1 MHADDLMAERNML
14 MLSGLQHF
22 AFCRRQWALIH
33 VEQQWQENL
42 HTAEGQVFHR
52 RAHDEQQT
60 EVRGDTIIVRGLRVQ
75 SERLGVSGICDVVEF
90 HREENG
96 ITLAGREGH
105 FRVYPVEYKKGAPKE
120 HRADE
125 LQLCAQAMCLE
136 EMLLCSIGEGSLF
149 YGETR
154 RRTRV
159 PFTDELRELTEQMI
173 GEMHQ
178 YDQRGYTPKVRR
190 HKGCGACSLREI
202 CLPGLERVPEASAY
216 LRAHVQ
222 EETP

>member
-1 MHADDLMAERNML
+1 MAERELL

-22 AFCRRQWALIH
+22 AYCRRQWALIH

-42 HTAEGQVFHR
+42 HTAEGQVFHQ
-52 RAHDEQQT
+52 RAHDEKQT
-60 EVRGDTIIVRGLRVQ
+60 EMRGDTVIVRGLRVQ

-90 HREENG
+90 RRAPEG
-96 ITLAGREGH
+96 IALAGREGR
-105 FRVYPVEYKKGAPKE
+105 FCVYPIEYKKGAPKE
-120 HRADE
+120 HQADE

-136 EMLLCSIGEGSLF
+136 EMLVCEIGEGSLF

-159 PFTDELRELTEQMI
+159 TFTPELRAQVEQMLE
-173 GEMHQ
+173 EMHG
-178 YDQRGYTPKVRR
+178 YDARGYTPGVRR
-190 HKGCGACSLREI
+190 HRGCAACSLREI
-202 CLPGLERVPEASAY
+202 CLPGMERNPAASAY
-216 LRAHVQ
+216 LRAHAQ

>member
-1 MHADDLMAERNML
+1 MSERGIL

-22 AFCRRQWALIH
+22 AYCRRQWALIH

-52 RAHDEQQT
+52 RAHDEEQT
-60 EVRGDTIIVRGLRVQ
+60 EVRGDTVIVRGMRVQ
-75 SERLGVSGICDVVEF
+75 SERLGISGICDVVEF
-90 HREENG
+90 TRSPDG
-96 ITLAGREGH
+96 IALAGREGRYQVH
-105 FRVYPVEYKKGAPKE
+105 PVEYKKGAPKE
-120 HRADE
+120 HQADE

-136 EMLLCSIGEGSLF
+136 EMLLCRIDEGSLF
-149 YGETR
+149 YGEPR

-159 PFTDELRELTEQMI
+159 TFSPELRAQAEQML

-178 YDQRGYTPKVRR
+178 LDERGHTPRVKR
-190 HKGCGACSLREI
+190 HKGCSACSLKEI
-202 CLPGLERVPEASAY
+202 CLPGMDRVPAASAY

>member
-1 MHADDLMAERNML
+1 MAERGIL

-22 AFCRRQWALIH
+22 AYCRRQWALIH

-52 RAHDEQQT
+52 RAHDEEQT
-60 EVRGDTIIVRGLRVQ
+60 EVRGDTIIVRGMRVQ
-75 SERLGVSGICDVVEF
+75 SERLGISGICDVVEF
-90 HREENG
+90 TRSPDG
-96 ITLAGREGH
+96 IALAGREGRYQVH
-105 FRVYPVEYKKGAPKE
+105 PVEYKKGAPKE
-120 HRADE
+120 HQADE

-136 EMLLCSIGEGSLF
+136 EMLLCRIDEGSLF
-149 YGETR
+149 YGEPR

-159 PFTDELRELTEQMI
+159 TFSPELRAQAEQML

-178 YDQRGYTPKVRR
+178 MDERGHTPRVKR
-190 HKGCGACSLREI
+190 HKGCSACSLKEI
-202 CLPGLERVPEASAY
+202 CLPGMDRVPAASAY

>member
-1 MHADDLMAERNML
+1 MEERGIL

-22 AFCRRQWALIH
+22 AYCRRQWALIH

-52 RAHDEQQT
+52 RAHDEEQT
-60 EVRGDTIIVRGLRVQ
+60 EVRGDTIIVRGMRVQ
-75 SERLGVSGICDVVEF
+75 SERLGISGICDVVEF
-90 HREENG
+90 TRSPDG
-96 ITLAGREGH
+96 IALAGREGRYQVH
-105 FRVYPVEYKKGAPKE
+105 PVEYKKGAPKE
-120 HRADE
+120 HQADE
-125 LQLCAQAMCLE
+125 LQLCAQVMCLE
-136 EMLLCSIGEGSLF
+136 EMLLCRIDEGSLF
-149 YGETR
+149 YGEPR

-159 PFTDELRELTEQMI
+159 TFSPELRAQAEQML

-178 YDQRGYTPKVRR
+178 LDERGHTPRVKR
-190 HKGCGACSLREI
+190 HKGCSACSLKEI
-202 CLPGLERVPEASAY
+202 CLPGMDRVPAASAY

>member
-1 MHADDLMAERNML
+1 MAERELL

-22 AFCRRQWALIH
+22 AYCRRQWALIH

-42 HTAEGQVFHR
+42 HTAEGQVFHH
-52 RAHDEQQT
+52 RAHDEKQT
-60 EVRGDTIIVRGLRVQ
+60 EVRGDTVIVRGMRVQ

-90 HREENG
+90 RRAPEG
-96 ITLAGREGH
+96 IALAGREG
-105 FRVYPVEYKKGAPKE
+105 RYAVYPIEYKKGAPKE
-120 HRADE
+120 HQADE

-136 EMLLCSIGEGSLF
+136 EMLLCEIGEGSLF

-159 PFTDELRELTEQMI
+159 TFTPELRAQVAQMLE
-173 GEMHQ
+173 EMHG
-178 YDQRGYTPKVRR
+178 YDARGYTPRVRR
-190 HKGCGACSLREI
+190 HRGCAACSLREI
-202 CLPGLERVPEASAY
+202 CLPGMDKIPTASAY
-216 LRAHVQ
+216 LRAHAQ

>member
-1 MHADDLMAERNML
+1 MAERGIL

-22 AFCRRQWALIH
+22 AYCRRQWALIH

-52 RAHDEQQT
+52 RAHDEEQT
-60 EVRGDTIIVRGLRVQ
+60 EVRGDTIIVRGMRVQ
-75 SERLGVSGICDVVEF
+75 SERLGISGICDVVEF
-90 HREENG
+90 TRSPDG
-96 ITLAGREGH
+96 IALAGREG
-105 FRVYPVEYKKGAPKE
+105 RYQVYPVEYKKGAPKE
-120 HRADE
+120 HQADE

-136 EMLLCSIGEGSLF
+136 EMLLCRIDEGSLF
-149 YGETR
+149 YGEPR

-159 PFTDELRELTEQMI
+159 TFSPELRAQAEQML

-178 YDQRGYTPKVRR
+178 LDERGYTPRVKR
-190 HKGCGACSLREI
+190 HKGCSACSLKEI
-202 CLPGLERVPEASAY
+202 CLPGMDRVPAASAY

>member
-1 MHADDLMAERNML
+1 MSERGIL

-22 AFCRRQWALIH
+22 AYCRRQWALIH

-60 EVRGDTIIVRGLRVQ
+60 EVRGDPIIVRGMRVQ
-75 SERLGVSGICDVVEF
+75 SERLGISGICDVVEF
-90 HREENG
+90 TRSPDG
-96 ITLAGREGH
+96 IALAGREGRYQVH
-105 FRVYPVEYKKGAPKE
+105 PVEYKKGAPKE
-120 HRADE
+120 HQADE

-136 EMLLCSIGEGSLF
+136 EMLLCRIDEGSLF
-149 YGETR
+149 YGEPR

-159 PFTDELRELTEQMI
+159 TFSPELRAQAEQML

-178 YDQRGYTPKVRR
+178 LDERGHTPRVKR
-190 HKGCGACSLREI
+190 HKGCSACSLKEI
-202 CLPGLERVPEASAY
+202 CLPGMDRVPAASAY

>member
-1 MHADDLMAERNML
+1 MSERGIL

-22 AFCRRQWALIH
+22 AYCRRQWALIH

-52 RAHDEQQT
+52 RAHDEEQT
-60 EVRGDTIIVRGLRVQ
+60 EVRGDTIIVRGMRVQ
-75 SERLGVSGICDVVEF
+75 SERLGISGICDVVEF
-90 HREENG
+90 TRSPDG
-96 ITLAGREGH
+96 IALAGREGRYQVH
-105 FRVYPVEYKKGAPKE
+105 PVEYKKGAPKE
-120 HRADE
+120 HQADE

-136 EMLLCSIGEGSLF
+136 EMLLCRIDEGSLF
-149 YGETR
+149 YGEPR

-159 PFTDELRELTEQMI
+159 TFSPELRAQAEQML

-178 YDQRGYTPKVRR
+178 MDERGHTPRVKR
-190 HKGCGACSLREI
+190 HKGCSACSLKEI
-202 CLPGLERVPEASAY
+202 CLPGMDRVPAASAY

>member
-1 MHADDLMAERNML
+1 MEERGIL

-22 AFCRRQWALIH
+22 AYCRRQWALIP

-52 RAHDEQQT
+52 RAHDEEQT
-60 EVRGDTIIVRGLRVQ
+60 EVRGDTIIVRGMRVQ
-75 SERLGVSGICDVVEF
+75 SERLGISGICDVVAF
-90 HREENG
+90 TRSPDG
-96 ITLAGREGH
+96 IALAGREGRYQVH
-105 FRVYPVEYKKGAPKE
+105 PVEYKKGAPKE
-120 HRADE
+120 HQADE

-136 EMLLCSIGEGSLF
+136 EMLLCRIDEGSLF
-149 YGETR
+149 YGEPR

-159 PFTDELRELTEQMI
+159 TFSPELRAQAEQML

-178 YDQRGYTPKVRR
+178 MDERGHTPRVKR
-190 HKGCGACSLREI
+190 HKGCSACSLKEI
-202 CLPGLERVPEASAY
+202 CLPGMDRVPAASAY

>member
-1 MHADDLMAERNML
+1 MSERGIL

-22 AFCRRQWALIH
+22 AYCRRQWALIH

-52 RAHDEQQT
+52 RAHDEEQT
-60 EVRGDTIIVRGLRVQ
+60 EVRGDTIIVRGMRVQ
-75 SERLGVSGICDVVEF
+75 SERLGISGICDVVEF
-90 HREENG
+90 TRSPDG
-96 ITLAGREGH
+96 IALAGREGRYQVH
-105 FRVYPVEYKKGAPKE
+105 PVEYKKGAPKE
-120 HRADE
+120 HQADE

-136 EMLLCSIGEGSLF
+136 EMLLCRIDEGSLF
-149 YGETR
+149 YGEPR

-159 PFTDELRELTEQMI
+159 TFSPELRAQAKQML

-178 YDQRGYTPKVRR
+178 LDERGHTPRVKR
-190 HKGCGACSLREI
+190 HKGCSACSLKEI
-202 CLPGLERVPEASAY
+202 CLPGMDRVPAASAY

>member
-1 MHADDLMAERNML
+1 MEERGIL

-22 AFCRRQWALIH
+22 AYCRRQWALIH

-52 RAHDEQQT
+52 RAHDEEQT
-60 EVRGDTIIVRGLRVQ
+60 EVRGDTIIVRGMRVQ
-75 SERLGVSGICDVVEF
+75 SERLGISGICDVVEF
-90 HREENG
+90 TRSPDG
-96 ITLAGREGH
+96 IALAGREGRYQVH
-105 FRVYPVEYKKGAPKE
+105 PVEYKKGAPKE
-120 HRADE
+120 HQADE

-136 EMLLCSIGEGSLF
+136 EMLLCRIDEGSLF
-149 YGETR
+149 YGEPR

-159 PFTDELRELTEQMI
+159 TFSPELRAQAEQML

-178 YDQRGYTPKVRR
+178 MDERGHTPRVKR
-190 HKGCGACSLREI
+190 HKGCSACSLKEI
-202 CLPGLERVPEASAY
+202 CLPGMNRVPAASAY

>member
-1 MHADDLMAERNML
+1 MAERELL

-22 AFCRRQWALIH
+22 AYCRRQWALIH

-42 HTAEGQVFHR
+42 HTAEGQVFHQ
-52 RAHDEQQT
+52 RAHDEKQT
-60 EVRGDTIIVRGLRVQ
+60 EVRGDTVIVRGMRVQ

-90 HREENG
+90 RRAPEG
-96 ITLAGREGH
+96 IALAGREGR
-105 FRVYPVEYKKGAPKE
+105 FTVYPIEYKKGAPKE
-120 HRADE
+120 HQADE

-136 EMLLCSIGEGSLF
+136 EMLLCEIGEGSLF

-159 PFTDELRELTEQMI
+159 TFTPELRAQVEQMLE
-173 GEMHQ
+173 EMHG
-178 YDQRGYTPKVRR
+178 YDARGYTPRVRR
-190 HKGCGACSLREI
+190 HKGCAACSLREI
-202 CLPGLERVPEASAY
+202 CLPGMDRIPAASAY

>member
-1 MHADDLMAERNML
+1 MSERGIL

-22 AFCRRQWALIH
+22 AYCRRQWALIH

-52 RAHDEQQT
+52 RAHDEEQT
-60 EVRGDTIIVRGLRVQ
+60 EVRGDTIIVRGMRLQ
-75 SERLGVSGICDVVEF
+75 SERLGISGICDVVEF
-90 HREENG
+90 TRSPDG
-96 ITLAGREGH
+96 IALAGREGRYQVH
-105 FRVYPVEYKKGAPKE
+105 PVEYKKGAPKE
-120 HRADE
+120 HQADE

-136 EMLLCSIGEGSLF
+136 EMLLCRIDEGSLF
-149 YGETR
+149 YGKPR

-159 PFTDELRELTEQMI
+159 TFSPELRAQAEQML

-178 YDQRGYTPKVRR
+178 MDERGHTPRVKR
-190 HKGCGACSLREI
+190 HKGCSACSLKEI
-202 CLPGLERVPEASAY
+202 CLPGMDRVPAASAY

>member
-1 MHADDLMAERNML
+1 MSERGIL

-22 AFCRRQWALIH
+22 AYCRRQWALIH

-52 RAHDEQQT
+52 RAHDEEQT
-60 EVRGDTIIVRGLRVQ
+60 EVRGDTIIVRGMRVQ
-75 SERLGVSGICDVVEF
+75 SERLGISGICDVVEF
-90 HREENG
+90 TRSPDG
-96 ITLAGREGH
+96 IALAGREGRYQVH
-105 FRVYPVEYKKGAPKE
+105 PVEYKKGAPKE
-120 HRADE
+120 HQADE

-136 EMLLCSIGEGSLF
+136 EMLLCRIDEGSLF
-149 YGETR
+149 YGEPR

-159 PFTDELRELTEQMI
+159 TFSPELRAQAEQMI

-178 YDQRGYTPKVRR
+178 LDERGHTPRVKR
-190 HKGCGACSLREI
+190 HKGCSACSLKEI
-202 CLPGLERVPEASAY
+202 CLPGMDRVPAASAY

>member
-1 MHADDLMAERNML
+1 MSERGIL

-22 AFCRRQWALIH
+22 AYCRRQWALIH

-52 RAHDEQQT
+52 RAHDEEQT
-60 EVRGDTIIVRGLRVQ
+60 EVRGDTIIVRGMRVQ
-75 SERLGVSGICDVVEF
+75 SERLGISGICDVVEF
-90 HREENG
+90 TRSPDG
-96 ITLAGREGH
+96 IALAGREGRYQVH
-105 FRVYPVEYKKGAPKE
+105 PVEYKKGAPKE
-120 HRADE
+120 HQADE

-136 EMLLCSIGEGSLF
+136 EMLLCRIDEGSLF
-149 YGETR
+149 YGEPR

-159 PFTDELRELTEQMI
+159 TFSPELRAQAEQML

-178 YDQRGYTPKVRR
+178 LDERGHTPRVKR
-190 HKGCGACSLREI
+190 HKGCSACSLKEI
-202 CLPGLERVPEASAY
+202 CLPGMDRVPAASAY
-216 LRAHVQ
+216 LRAHAQ

>member
-1 MHADDLMAERNML
+1 MEERGIL

-22 AFCRRQWALIH
+22 AYCRRQWALIH

-52 RAHDEQQT
+52 RAHDEEQT
-60 EVRGDTIIVRGLRVQ
+60 EVRGDTIIVRGMRVQ
-75 SERLGVSGICDVVEF
+75 SERLGISGICDVVEF
-90 HREENG
+90 TRSPDG
-96 ITLAGREGH
+96 IALARREGRYQVH
-105 FRVYPVEYKKGAPKE
+105 PVEYKKGAPKE
-120 HRADE
+120 HQADE

-136 EMLLCSIGEGSLF
+136 EMLLCRIDEGSLF
-149 YGETR
+149 YGEPR

-159 PFTDELRELTEQMI
+159 TFSPELRAQAEQML

-178 YDQRGYTPKVRR
+178 LDERGHTPRVKR
-190 HKGCGACSLREI
+190 HKGCSACSLKEI
-202 CLPGLERVPEASAY
+202 CLPGMDRVPAASAY

>member
-1 MHADDLMAERNML
+1 MSELGIL

-22 AFCRRQWALIH
+22 AYCRRQWALIH

-52 RAHDEQQT
+52 RAHDEEQT
-60 EVRGDTIIVRGLRVQ
+60 EVRGDTIIVRGMRVQ
-75 SERLGVSGICDVVEF
+75 SERLGISGICDVVEF
-90 HREENG
+90 TRSPDG
-96 ITLAGREGH
+96 IALAGREGRYQVH
-105 FRVYPVEYKKGAPKE
+105 PVEYKKGAPKE
-120 HRADE
+120 HQADE

-136 EMLLCSIGEGSLF
+136 EMLLCRIDEGSLF
-149 YGETR
+149 YGEPR

-159 PFTDELRELTEQMI
+159 TFSPELRAQAEQML

-178 YDQRGYTPKVRR
+178 LDERGHTPRVKR
-190 HKGCGACSLREI
+190 HKGCSACSLKEI
-202 CLPGLERVPEASAY
+202 CLPGMDRVPAASAY

>member
-1 MHADDLMAERNML
+1 MEERGIL

-22 AFCRRQWALIH
+22 AYCRRQWALIH

-60 EVRGDTIIVRGLRVQ
+60 EVRGDTIIVRGMRVQ
-75 SERLGVSGICDVVEF
+75 SERLGISGICDVVEF
-90 HREENG
+90 TRSPDG
-96 ITLAGREGH
+96 IALAGREGCYQVH
-105 FRVYPVEYKKGAPKE
+105 PVEYKKGAPKE
-120 HRADE
+120 HQADE

-136 EMLLCSIGEGSLF
+136 EMLLCRIDEGSLF
-149 YGETR
+149 YGEPR

-159 PFTDELRELTEQMI
+159 TFSPELRAQAEQMI

-178 YDQRGYTPKVRR
+178 LDERGHTPRVKR
-190 HKGCGACSLREI
+190 HKGCSACSLKEI
-202 CLPGLERVPEASAY
+202 CLPGMDRVPAASAY
-216 LRAHVQ
+216 LRAHVR

>member
-1 MHADDLMAERNML
+1 MSERGIL

-22 AFCRRQWALIH
+22 AYCRRQWALIH

-52 RAHDEQQT
+52 RAHDEEQT
-60 EVRGDTIIVRGLRVQ
+60 EVRGDTIIVRGMRVQ
-75 SERLGVSGICDVVEF
+75 SERLGISGICDVVEF
-90 HREENG
+90 TRSPDG
-96 ITLAGREGH
+96 IALAGREGRYQVH
-105 FRVYPVEYKKGAPKE
+105 PVEYKKGAPKE
-120 HRADE
+120 HQADE

-136 EMLLCSIGEGSLF
+136 EMLLCRIDEGSLF
-149 YGETR
+149 YGEPR

-159 PFTDELRELTEQMI
+159 TFSPELRAQAEQML
-173 GEMHQ
+173 GEIHQ
-178 YDQRGYTPKVRR
+178 MDERGHTPRVKR
-190 HKGCGACSLREI
+190 HKGCSACSLKEI
-202 CLPGLERVPEASAY
+202 CLPGMDRVPAASAY

>member
-1 MHADDLMAERNML
+1 MSERGIL

-22 AFCRRQWALIH
+22 AYCRRQWALIH

-52 RAHDEQQT
+52 RAHDEEQT
-60 EVRGDTIIVRGLRVQ
+60 EVRGDTIIVRGMRVQ
-75 SERLGVSGICDVVEF
+75 SERLGISGICDVVEF
-90 HREENG
+90 TRSPDG
-96 ITLAGREGH
+96 IALAGREGRYQVH
-105 FRVYPVEYKKGAPKE
+105 PVEYKKGAPKE
-120 HRADE
+120 HQADE

-136 EMLLCSIGEGSLF
+136 EMLLCRIDEGSLF
-149 YGETR
+149 YGEPR

-159 PFTDELRELTEQMI
+159 TFSPELRAQAEQML

-178 YDQRGYTPKVRR
+178 MDERGHTPRVKR
-190 HKGCGACSLREI
+190 HKGCSACSLKEI
-202 CLPGLERVPEASAY
+202 CLPGMDRVPAASAY
-216 LRAHVQ
+216 LRAHVR

>member
-1 MHADDLMAERNML
+1 MSERGIL

-22 AFCRRQWALIH
+22 AYCRRQWALIH

-52 RAHDEQQT
+52 RAHDEEQT
-60 EVRGDTIIVRGLRVQ
+60 EVRGDTIIVRGMRVQ
-75 SERLGVSGICDVVEF
+75 SERLGISGICDVVEF
-90 HREENG
+90 TRSPDG
-96 ITLAGREGH
+96 IVLAGREGRYQVH
-105 FRVYPVEYKKGAPKE
+105 PVEYKKGAPKE
-120 HRADE
+120 HQADE

-136 EMLLCSIGEGSLF
+136 EMLLCRIDEGSLF
-149 YGETR
+149 YGEPR

-159 PFTDELRELTEQMI
+159 TFSPELRAQAEQML

-178 YDQRGYTPKVRR
+178 MDERGHTPRVKR
-190 HKGCGACSLREI
+190 HKGCSACSLKEI
-202 CLPGLERVPEASAY
+202 CLPGMDRVPAASAY

>member
-1 MHADDLMAERNML
+1 MSERGIL

-22 AFCRRQWALIH
+22 AYCLRQWALIH

-52 RAHDEQQT
+52 RAHDEEQT
-60 EVRGDTIIVRGLRVQ
+60 EVRGDTIIVRGMRVQ
-75 SERLGVSGICDVVEF
+75 SERLGISGICDVVEF
-90 HREENG
+90 TRSPDG
-96 ITLAGREGH
+96 IALAGREGRYQVH
-105 FRVYPVEYKKGAPKE
+105 PVEYKKGAPKE
-120 HRADE
+120 HQADE

-136 EMLLCSIGEGSLF
+136 EMLLCRIDEGSLF
-149 YGETR
+149 YGEPR

-159 PFTDELRELTEQMI
+159 TFSPELRAQAEQML

-178 YDQRGYTPKVRR
+178 MDERGHTPRVKR
-190 HKGCGACSLREI
+190 HKGCSACSLKEI
-202 CLPGLERVPEASAY
+202 CLPGMDRVPAASAY

>member
-1 MHADDLMAERNML
+1 MSERGIL

-22 AFCRRQWALIH
+22 AYCRRQWALIH

-52 RAHDEQQT
+52 RAHDEEQT
-60 EVRGDTIIVRGLRVQ
+60 EVRGDTIIVRGMRVQ
-75 SERLGVSGICDVVEF
+75 SERLGISGICDVVEF
-90 HREENG
+90 TRSPDG
-96 ITLAGREGH
+96 IALAGREGRYQVH
-105 FRVYPVEYKKGAPKE
+105 PVEYKKGAPKE
-120 HRADE
+120 HQADE

-136 EMLLCSIGEGSLF
+136 EMLLCRIDEGSLF
-149 YGETR
+149 YGEPR

-159 PFTDELRELTEQMI
+159 TFSPELRAQAEQML

-178 YDQRGYTPKVRR
+178 MDERGHTSRVKR
-190 HKGCGACSLREI
+190 HKGCSACSLKEI
-202 CLPGLERVPEASAY
+202 CLPGMDRVPAASAY

>member
-1 MHADDLMAERNML
+1 MEERGIL

-22 AFCRRQWALIH
+22 AYCRRQWALIH

-52 RAHDEQQT
+52 RAHDEEQT
-60 EVRGDTIIVRGLRVQ
+60 EVRGDTIIVRGMRVQ
-75 SERLGVSGICDVVEF
+75 SERLGISGICDVVEF
-90 HREENG
+90 TRSPVG
-96 ITLAGREGH
+96 IALAGREGRYQVH
-105 FRVYPVEYKKGAPKE
+105 PVEYKKGAPKE
-120 HRADE
+120 HQADE

-136 EMLLCSIGEGSLF
+136 EMLLCRIDEGSLF
-149 YGETR
+149 YGEPR

-159 PFTDELRELTEQMI
+159 TFSPELRAQAEQMI

-178 YDQRGYTPKVRR
+178 LDERGHTPRVKR
-190 HKGCGACSLREI
+190 HKGCSACSLKEI
-202 CLPGLERVPEASAY
+202 CLPGMDRVPAASAY
-216 LRAHVQ
+216 LRAHVR

>member
-1 MHADDLMAERNML
+1 MSERGIL

-22 AFCRRQWALIH
+22 AYCRRQWALIH

-52 RAHDEQQT
+52 RAHDEEQT
-60 EVRGDTIIVRGLRVQ
+60 EVRGDTIIVRGMRVQ
-75 SERLGVSGICDVVEF
+75 SERLGISGICDVVEF
-90 HREENG
+90 TRSPDG
-96 ITLAGREGH
+96 IALAGREGRYQVH
-105 FRVYPVEYKKGAPKE
+105 PVESKKGAPKE
-120 HRADE
+120 HQADE

-136 EMLLCSIGEGSLF
+136 EMLLCRIDEGSLF
-149 YGETR
+149 YGEPR

-159 PFTDELRELTEQMI
+159 TFSPELRAQAEQML

-178 YDQRGYTPKVRR
+178 MDERGHTPRVKR
-190 HKGCGACSLREI
+190 HKGCSACSLKEI
-202 CLPGLERVPEASAY
+202 CLPGMDRVPAASAY

>member
-1 MHADDLMAERNML
+1 MAERELL

-22 AFCRRQWALIH
+22 AYCRRQWALIH

-42 HTAEGQVFHR
+42 HTAEGQVFHQ
-52 RAHDEQQT
+52 RAHDEKQT
-60 EVRGDTIIVRGLRVQ
+60 EVRGDTVIVRGMRVQ

-90 HREENG
+90 RRALEG
-96 ITLAGREGH
+96 IALAGREGR
-105 FRVYPVEYKKGAPKE
+105 FSVYPIEYKKGAPKE
-120 HRADE
+120 HQADE

-136 EMLLCSIGEGSLF
+136 EMLACDIGEGSLF

-159 PFTDELRELTEQMI
+159 TFTPELRAQVEQMLE
-173 GEMHQ
+173 EMHG
-178 YDQRGYTPKVRR
+178 YDARGYTPRVRR
-190 HKGCGACSLREI
+190 HRGCAACSLREI
-202 CLPGLERVPEASAY
+202 CLPGMEKMPAASAY
-216 LRAHVQ
+216 LREHAQ

>member
-1 MHADDLMAERNML
+1 MSERGIL

-22 AFCRRQWALIH
+22 AYCRRQWALIH

-60 EVRGDTIIVRGLRVQ
+60 EVRGDTIIVRGMRVQ
-75 SERLGVSGICDVVEF
+75 SERLGISGICDVVEF
-90 HREENG
+90 TRSPDG
-96 ITLAGREGH
+96 IALAGREGRYQVH
-105 FRVYPVEYKKGAPKE
+105 PVESKKGAPKE
-120 HRADE
+120 HQADE

-136 EMLLCSIGEGSLF
+136 EMLLCRIDEGSLF
-149 YGETR
+149 YGEPR

-159 PFTDELRELTEQMI
+159 TFSPELRAQAEQML

-178 YDQRGYTPKVRR
+178 MDERGHTPRVKR
-190 HKGCGACSLREI
+190 HKGCSACSLKEI
-202 CLPGLERVPEASAY
+202 CLPGMDRVPAASAY

>member
-1 MHADDLMAERNML
+1 MEERGIL

-22 AFCRRQWALIH
+22 AYCRRQWALIH

-52 RAHDEQQT
+52 RAHDEEQT
-60 EVRGDTIIVRGLRVQ
+60 EVRGDTIIVRGMRVQ
-75 SERLGVSGICDVVEF
+75 SERLGISGICDVVEF
-90 HREENG
+90 TRSPDG
-96 ITLAGREGH
+96 IALAGREGRYQVH
-105 FRVYPVEYKKGAPKE
+105 PVEYKKGAPKE
-120 HRADE
+120 HQADE

-136 EMLLCSIGEGSLF
+136 EMLLCRIDEGSLF
-149 YGETR
+149 YGEPR

-159 PFTDELRELTEQMI
+159 TFSPELRAQAEQMI

-178 YDQRGYTPKVRR
+178 LDERGHTPRVKR
-190 HKGCGACSLREI
+190 HKGCSACSLKEI
-202 CLPGLERVPEASAY
+202 CLPGMDRVPAASAY

>member
-1 MHADDLMAERNML
+1 MAERGIL

-22 AFCRRQWALIH
+22 AYCRRQWALIH

-60 EVRGDTIIVRGLRVQ
+60 EVRGDTIIVRGMRVQ
-75 SERLGVSGICDVVEF
+75 SERLGSSGICDVVEF
-90 HREENG
+90 TRSPDG
-96 ITLAGREGH
+96 IALAGREGRYQVH
-105 FRVYPVEYKKGAPKE
+105 PVEYKKGAPKE
-120 HRADE
+120 HQADE

-136 EMLLCSIGEGSLF
+136 EMLLCRIDEGSLF
-149 YGETR
+149 YGEPR

-159 PFTDELRELTEQMI
+159 TFSPELRAQAEQML

-178 YDQRGYTPKVRR
+178 LDERGYTPRVKR
-190 HKGCGACSLREI
+190 HKGCSACSLREI
-202 CLPGLERVPEASAY
+202 CLPGMDRVPAASAY

>member
-1 MHADDLMAERNML
+1 MSERGIL

-22 AFCRRQWALIH
+22 AYCRRQWALIH

-52 RAHDEQQT
+52 RAHDEEQT
-60 EVRGDTIIVRGLRVQ
+60 EVRGDTIIVRGLREQ
-75 SERLGVSGICDVVEF
+75 SERLGISGICDVVEF
-90 HREENG
+90 TRSPDG
-96 ITLAGREGH
+96 IALAGREGRYQVH
-105 FRVYPVEYKKGAPKE
+105 PVEYKKGAPKE
-120 HRADE
+120 HQADE

-136 EMLLCSIGEGSLF
+136 EMLLCRIDEGSLF
-149 YGETR
+149 YGEPR

-159 PFTDELRELTEQMI
+159 TFSPELRAQAEQML

-178 YDQRGYTPKVRR
+178 MDERGHTPRVKR
-190 HKGCGACSLREI
+190 HKGCSACSLKEI
-202 CLPGLERVPEASAY
+202 CLPGMDRVPAASAY